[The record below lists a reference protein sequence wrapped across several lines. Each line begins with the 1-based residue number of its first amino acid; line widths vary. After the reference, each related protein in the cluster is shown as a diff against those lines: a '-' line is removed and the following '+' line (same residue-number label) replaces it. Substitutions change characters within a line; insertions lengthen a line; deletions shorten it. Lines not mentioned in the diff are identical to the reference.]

1 MKEYKNLIERRL
13 YKVLQDMKSRCY
25 NPKNNHYQNY
35 GAKGIKICNEWLN
48 NYLEFEKWALANGY
62 DENAPRGKCTID
74 RIDNKG
80 DYCPKNCRWVDM
92 KTQHY
97 NTTRNVYV
105 TANGETLT
113 LMEWAKKLNVRF
125 NLLQRRKSNGWSDND
140 IINTPS
146 RKRNFVLG
154 DKNE

>member
-1 MKEYKNLIERRL
+1 MKEYKNLRERRL
-13 YKVLQDMKSRCY
+13 YRVLQDMKSRCY

-35 GAKGIKICNEWLN
+35 GAKGIKICQEWLN
-48 NYLEFEKWALANGY
+48 DYLEFEKWALSNGY
-62 DENAPRGKCTID
+62 DENAPKGKCTID
-74 RIDNKG
+74 RVDNNG
-80 DYCPKNCRWVDM
+80 DYCPENCRWVDM

-113 LMEWAKKLNVRF
+113 LMEWSKKLGVRF

-140 IINTPS
+140 IINKPS

-154 DKNE
+154 DKK